1 LRKGRRIRILGFIL
15 TIGLIQLKCEEA
27 YNEKALIFEIGGPEI
42 VALDDS
48 SSFDTMS
55 IYSVLI
61 KNNLDETVYLPVDE
75 RQNRYYPYAIE
86 WLKGESRTG
95 GIIDR
100 VSLGELKLAPQES
113 KRLQFHEY
121 TQVAADTLN
130 LFFRCYFDSLYSP
143 RELSIEVSSL
153 LENNKIVKN
162 IRQRSLE

>member
-61 KNNLDETVYLPVDE
+61 KNNLDE